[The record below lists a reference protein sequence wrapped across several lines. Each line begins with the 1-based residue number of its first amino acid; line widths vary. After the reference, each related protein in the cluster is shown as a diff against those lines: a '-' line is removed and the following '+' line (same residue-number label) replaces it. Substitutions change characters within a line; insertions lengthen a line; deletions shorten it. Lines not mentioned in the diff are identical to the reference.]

1 MRPFGVAP
9 LIQLY
14 QTNSLT
20 SLIQLMKRF
29 YILFLSALIVAP
41 SLLFGATNID
51 NNHIIFTW
59 GYGEVANNILQV
71 IKDIISLL

>member
-1 MRPFGVAP
+1 
-9 LIQLY
+9 
-14 QTNSLT
+14 
-20 SLIQLMKRF
+20 MKRF
-29 YILFLSALIVAP
+29 YILFLSALIFAP

-51 NNHIIFTW
+51 SNHIIFTW